1 MNYTLLIL
9 LSIFS
14 YNAIQFILYGGFD
27 FIKGKSLFYMIFS
40 IGLIVMLNKVKIMI
54 RNIDEI
60 SNEMK
65 SKMIRQAIRVLRLKK
80 GKITPK

>member
-1 MNYTLLIL
+1 
-9 LSIFS
+9 
-14 YNAIQFILYGGFD
+14 
-27 FIKGKSLFYMIFS
+27 MIFL
-40 IGLIVMLNKVKIMI
+40 IGLIVILNKVKIMI